1 MNGTMEETVTNSPSD
16 AQPASTPAA
25 DVIFDHGLPGFPAA
39 RRFSLTG
46 WGSDDGP
53 FSLMSSLDDQTEFL
67 VAVPEAFFPDYEPEI
82 DDETA
87 EWLGITSSDD
97 AVVLVIIS
105 VPDKPENATANLL
118 GPLIVNRH
126 TRRAVQTVLSEGWS
140 TRQPLFQPLLAASR

>member
-1 MNGTMEETVTNSPSD
+1 MNGTMEETASPQLSD
-16 AQPASTPAA
+16 ETPSA

-39 RRFSLTG
+39 RRFSLAG

-126 TRRAVQTVLSEGWS
+126 TRRSVQTVLSEGWS
-140 TRQPLFQPLLAASR
+140 TRQPLFQPLVTASR